1 MLRTIARVL
10 GVLVAVLAL
19 AGFFVE
25 GEHLMGFMNVD
36 IALDVMRVI
45 IAAALLYV
53 GFGRTSAGA
62 IRTVLII
69 VGALYVIMGII
80 AIIDPML
87 FGMLPTGFTGFD
99 VAFHLVVGM
108 GSVGVALMPMN
119 DRKAGAARPAASH

>member
-1 MLRTIARVL
+1 MLRTTARVL

-45 IAAALLYV
+45 IAAALLYA
-53 GFGRTSAGA
+53 GFGRTSAGT
-62 IRTVLII
+62 IRTVLLI
-69 VGALYVIMGII
+69 VGALYVIMGVI
-80 AIIDPML
+80 AIIDPTL

-99 VAFHLVVGM
+99 VAFHLVVGI
-108 GSVGVALMPMN
+108 GSVGVALMPIN
-119 DRKAGAARPAASH
+119 DRKAGSARPAASH